1 MKKKKFQILAFCF
14 LTVCLLA
21 STAACGG
28 KQTMPTGGGAEAP
41 AEDRLEEETEQKDG
55 ILPSGEKEDRNDT
68 DENDEK
74 DRENDEKDGKN
85 GEDDGENGRKRPPK
99 PDKMPSAGRRK
110 RKKPIRPAP
119 MPTPQPKPLL

>member
-68 DENDEK
+68 DKTDDKAGENDE
-74 DRENDEKDGKN
+74 E
-85 GEDDGENGRKRPPK
+85 DGENGRKRPPK